1 MSDLTLDVLIS
12 WRQKV
17 EPLLFLYYATD
28 KNITRGNCFLMAKGD
43 YNPNMVVCHPDD
55 FEALKNGL
63 GDAVVLKHISEEPM
77 DTKTDRMIETIR
89 RNFPFKDMHGIT
101 RNDGA

>member
-1 MSDLTLDVLIS
+1 MSNLTLDILVS
-12 WRQKV
+12 WKQKI
-17 EPLLFLYYATD
+17 EPLSLYYATD
-28 KNITRGNCFLMAKGD
+28 KNVARGNCFLMAKGD

-63 GDAVVLKHISEEPM
+63 GDAVIFKHVSEEPM
-77 DTKTDRMIETIR
+77 DAKTDRMAETIR
-89 RNFPFKDMHGIT
+89 KNFPLRVLSGII

>member
-1 MSDLTLDVLIS
+1 MS
-12 WRQKV
+12 WRKV
-17 EPLLFLYYATD
+17 EPFIFLYYATD

-55 FEALKNGL
+55 FEALKNGF
-63 GDAVVLKHISEEPM
+63 GDAVIFRHISEEPM
-77 DTKTDRMIETIR
+77 DAKTDRMMETIR
-89 RNFPFKDMHGIT
+89 KNFPLRVLSGIV